1 VHAAVWLSSL
11 AFLCRNDSTAPG
23 ASRHRQQQKAAQ
35 GGAAALEHVAGA
47 DYQYKAGAAIAE
59 KPSRPRYHAFGLIGA
74 ALSKKISVFRSSS
87 PKVVPISPNAP

>member
-1 VHAAVWLSSL
+1 M
-11 AFLCRNDSTAPG
+11 TAPPPALPG
-23 ASRHRQQQKAAQ
+23 TGSKAAQ